1 MAPGIEVSTT
11 KICGEGHGALLTTSR
26 IPEGQTLFNSAL

>member
-11 KICGEGHGALLTTSR
+11 KICGEGHGVPSHTSR
-26 IPEGQTLFNSAL
+26 IPEGQTLFKSAF